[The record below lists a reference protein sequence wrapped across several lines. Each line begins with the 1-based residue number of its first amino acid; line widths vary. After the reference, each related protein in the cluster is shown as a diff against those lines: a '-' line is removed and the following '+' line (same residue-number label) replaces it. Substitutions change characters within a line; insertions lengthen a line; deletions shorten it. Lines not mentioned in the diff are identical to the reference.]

1 MVLEEVEMNVRNKRG
16 ILGEHLT
23 TLLEKK
29 KALSQEILPGGEA
42 QGFKT
47 LTRCG

>member
-29 KALSQEILPGGEA
+29 KKSVVTGDPS
-42 QGFKT
+42 
-47 LTRCG
+47 RR